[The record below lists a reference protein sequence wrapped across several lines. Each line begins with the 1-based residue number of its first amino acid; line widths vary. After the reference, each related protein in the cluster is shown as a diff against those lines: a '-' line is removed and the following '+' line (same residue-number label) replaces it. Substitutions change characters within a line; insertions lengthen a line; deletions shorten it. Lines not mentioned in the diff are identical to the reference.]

1 MGRRFLSWLP
11 YAVTAVLLL
20 AGLLSLAGGLLGGLP
35 PVLLGWLDGLSGFSA
50 VFLGIFIEAAPYL
63 LLGTLASGLV
73 EVFISREDLARWIPR
88 RAFTGAVAGGL
99 LGLFFPV
106 CECGV
111 VPFTR
116 RMLQK
121 GLPLPAAVS
130 LLLAAPVVNP
140 IVIASTLAAFG
151 PGMILWGRIGF
162 SLLVAI
168 VVGTV
173 FGLAEPSAVLRPGVL
188 RSGVLESNPQTT
200 TAVVSE
206 QHPRPRLRERLRRML
221 VIAADEFFE
230 MGHFLVIGALLA
242 ALMQTFI
249 PQASLLNL
257 GQGPLFS
264 VLVMI
269 VLAILLSICSTVDA
283 FIALAF
289 AGTFSAGSILAFL
302 VYGPMVDIKSTLM
315 FLRVFRKKTVLY
327 LVLLPFLLVVL
338 IGFVVN
344 LL

>member
-1 MGRRFLSWLP
+1 M
-11 YAVTAVLLL
+11 
-20 AGLLSLAGGLLGGLP
+20 LGGLP
-35 PVLLGWLDGLSGFSA
+35 PVLLSLLDGLSGFSA
-50 VFLGIFIEAAPYL
+50 VFLGIFIEAAPFL

-73 EVFISREDLARWIPR
+73 EVFITREDMARWIPH
-88 RAFTGAVAGGL
+88 RAFTGALAGGL

-151 PGMILWGRIGF
+151 PGMIFWGRIAF
-162 SLLVAI
+162 SLLVAV

-173 FGLAEPSAVLRPGVL
+173 FGLAEPSAVLRPEVL
-188 RSGVLESNPQTT
+188 KRNPVEVS
-200 TAVVSE
+200 AVIPE
-206 QHPRPRLRERLRRML
+206 QHPRPRLRERLRSML

-230 MGHFLVIGALLA
+230 MGRFLVIGALLA

-257 GQGPLFS
+257 GQGPLSS

-269 VLAILLSICSTVDA
+269 ALAILLSICSTVDA

-315 FLRVFRKKTVLY
+315 FLRVFQKKTVIY
-327 LVLLPFLLVVL
+327 LVLLPFLLVVF
-338 IGFVVN
+338 ISFVVN